1 MDVRSLKGDVHA
13 AIFIFSCHRR
23 HIRIKSNII
32 SIKESDVINVNIAIC
47 DNDGIIAEYIKSLI
61 LKEEPRA
68 NTEIFAS
75 AEELENS
82 KINFNI
88 YFLDIKGISGMEL
101 ARKIREKEKNKTKS
115 VIIFI
120 TGYAEYMP
128 EAFDVQAFHYLIKPV
143 DEEKFR
149 RIFKRAR
156 TEVQAAKKRDEEYVL
171 LKLDGKHK
179 KIFLKDIFYIESD
192 NKKVAVHTKEEV
204 FKIQGKMEDFE
215 ASLSDDFYRVHR
227 CYLVNFAK
235 ISSYDKKEI
244 ELENGDKILLAQK
257 KYSTFVKAYLAYAKN
272 GGIVNVR

>member
-1 MDVRSLKGDVHA
+1 M
-13 AIFIFSCHRR
+13 
-23 HIRIKSNII
+23 
-32 SIKESDVINVNIAIC
+32 INVNIAIC